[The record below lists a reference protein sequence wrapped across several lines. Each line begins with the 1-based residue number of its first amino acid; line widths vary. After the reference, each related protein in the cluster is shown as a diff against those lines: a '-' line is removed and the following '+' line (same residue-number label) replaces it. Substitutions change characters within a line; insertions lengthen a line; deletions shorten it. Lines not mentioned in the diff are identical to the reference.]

1 MVAGG
6 GILTI
11 IRQRCV
17 MTMAARRDWG
27 VGELSDGDD
36 DDDDGGVRDTLSGI

>member
-17 MTMAARRDWG
+17 MTMAARRDWV
-27 VGELSDGDD
+27 VGKLSDGDD
-36 DDDDGGVRDTLSGI
+36 GCVRDTLSDI